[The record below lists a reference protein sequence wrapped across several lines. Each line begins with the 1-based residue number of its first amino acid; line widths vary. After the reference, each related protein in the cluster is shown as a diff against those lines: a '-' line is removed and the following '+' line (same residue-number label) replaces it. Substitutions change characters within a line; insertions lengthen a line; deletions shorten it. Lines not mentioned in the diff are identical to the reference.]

1 MRISPFSPSS
11 RRPRQSVY
19 RTLLKTLF
27 ALAVAAVLSTPML
40 ADTITLKNGDHIT
53 GTVSQLAG
61 GKLTVKTA
69 YAGDLTITFDEVT
82 NVKLDKPLV
91 LSTETKVGK
100 KIDIKK
106 TDITGIERTS
116 SGFTVTS
123 ASGPEPVPPAGLGT
137 LRDAASQTAYEAS
150 LHPSFAHGWSGVANI
165 SVALSTGNSETTT
178 IGTGVVAA
186 RPTRTDK
193 TSLYYNTLYT
203 HDGVAGKTTANQ
215 TNAGLRYDHN
225 LNPKVFL
232 FGTGDFATNALQALD
247 LRTVV
252 GGGFGWH
259 AIAKPR
265 QQLDVLGGVVW
276 THENYGGINNTGAP
290 GPTTSSTDSF
300 AALDFGEQYTR
311 KLGKNSSFTEQA
323 FIFPDLQDTSQYR
336 FTTNAG
342 LSTKLSSWLSWQT
355 TFSDIY
361 VTDPPAGAKDNDL
374 VFTTGLGITFTRK

>member
-1 MRISPFSPSS
+1 VPKISLSSIPSRLS
-11 RRPRQSVY
+11 R
-19 RTLLKTLF
+19 T
-27 ALAVAAVLSTPML
+27 ALAIAALAAGFVSVAPAM
-40 ADTITLKNGDHIT
+40 ADTITLKNGDHLT

-61 GKLTVKTA
+61 GKLTVKTT
-69 YAGDLTITFDEVT
+69 YAGDLTITFDEVA

-91 LSTETKVGK
+91 LSTETKNGK

-106 TDITGIERTS
+106 TEITGIDRTT
-116 SGFTVTS
+116 SGFVITT

-137 LRDAASQTAYEAS
+137 LRDAAAQTAYEAS
-150 LHPSFAHGWSGVANI
+150 LHPNFAHGWSGTANI
-165 SVALSTGNSETTT
+165 SVALSSGNSQTTT

-186 RPTRTDK
+186 RPTKTDK

-203 HDGVAGKTTANQ
+203 HDGIAGTTTANQ

-225 LNPKVFL
+225 LNPKMFL
-232 FGTGDFATNALQALD
+232 FTTGDFATNALQELD
-247 LRTVV
+247 LRTVL

-259 AIAKPR
+259 ALAKPR
-265 QQLDVLGGVVW
+265 QQLDILGGLVW
-276 THENYGGINNTGAP
+276 THENYGAVNAVIDPPSGTPAK
-290 GPTTSSTDSF
+290 TDSF

-336 FTTNAG
+336 FTTNAA